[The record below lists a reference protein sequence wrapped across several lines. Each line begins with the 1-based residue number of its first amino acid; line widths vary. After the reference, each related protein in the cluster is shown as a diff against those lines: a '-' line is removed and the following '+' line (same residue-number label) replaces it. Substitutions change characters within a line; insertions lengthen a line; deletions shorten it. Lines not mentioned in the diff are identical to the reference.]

1 MFRGIRTP
9 AKGAEDG
16 FTLVELLVVML
27 IIGLLAAIAIPAFF
41 NQTAKARDSSAKSD
55 VRHLVEA
62 VEACR
67 AEASSYSDCDT
78 AAELD
83 GEEGLSF
90 GTGEG
95 QVGVIVDSNGYT
107 AYAVSKA
114 KTNNVNH
121 VYAWQKSGST
131 TSRICLNLNLQP
143 LNSGGCANSGW

>member
-1 MFRGIRTP
+1 MSAGIRTP

-27 IIGLLAAIAIPAFF
+27 IVGLLAAVAIPAFF
-41 NQTAKARDSSAKSD
+41 NQTAKAKDTSAKSD

-67 AEASSYSDCDT
+67 VEAAGYSSCDS

-83 GEEGLSF
+83 GVEGLAF

-95 QVGVIVDSNGYT
+95 NVGVIVDSSGFT
-107 AYAVSKA
+107 AYAISKA
-114 KTNNVNH
+114 KTNNLNH

-131 TSRICLNLNLQP
+131 TSRICLNLALQP
-143 LNSGGCANSGW
+143 LHSGGCQNSGW